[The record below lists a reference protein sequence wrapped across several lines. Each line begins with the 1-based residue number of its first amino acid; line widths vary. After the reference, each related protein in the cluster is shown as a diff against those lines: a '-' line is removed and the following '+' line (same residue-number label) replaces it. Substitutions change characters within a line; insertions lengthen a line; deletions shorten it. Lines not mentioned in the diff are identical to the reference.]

1 MPTIQELERKLRSV
15 RREVRNLTVMGMD
28 PKQPADQLAVIREL
42 EQSAINDFVS
52 RRSHQDDQ

>member
-28 PKQPADQLAVIREL
+28 PKHVKP
-42 EQSAINDFVS
+42 SS
-52 RRSHQDDQ
+52 RRTGDS